1 MMQGTLSEIDL
12 GSILQLIELGQRTGE
27 LLIEPWGTGTGR
39 SESAITSRERVCWFL
54 FFVNGRLVYAA
65 DKTYGQLQRLREYLR
80 RYQLSEQVQVLAD
93 ASLASTNAPEYAT
106 LWSLLAKN
114 ILTPLQ
120 ARHIIQGMVQETL
133 FDLLNLRQ
141 GRFTFVTGTALDP
154 PLTAFAI
161 SPLMGQMMTQ
171 MQQWKQCHPHIQ
183 CPDQVISAVD
193 EALLLEMLPEKLA
206 RPLIFWANH
215 HTSLRQLARYLHRN
229 LPAVARSLYPY
240 IEKGIV
246 HLAAPSGQGLGT
258 ASPLPR
264 DTKLQNYHII
274 CIDDDATVGRQ
285 VEQFLQHGAIQVTVL
300 TDPRQ
305 ALVSLLE
312 TRPDLIL
319 CDITMPVLDGY
330 ELCAMLRQTRQFQTI
345 PIIMLTG
352 KDAFLDRV
360 LARMVGA
367 TDYLTKPFGKHELH
381 SLLETHLRILWDDLP
396 AVSVPTEAR
405 IS

>member
-1 MMQGTLSEIDL
+1 MQGTLSEIDL

-27 LLIEPWGTGTGR
+27 LLIEPWEAGLPGM
-39 SESAITSRERVCWFL
+39 ALAPRERICWFL

-80 RYQLSEQVQVLAD
+80 RYQLSEQVQPLAD
-93 ASLASTNAPEYAT
+93 ASLASTNAPEYAA

-114 ILTPLQ
+114 SLTPLQ

-161 SPLMGQMMTQ
+161 SPLMGQMVKQ

-183 CPDQVISAVD
+183 SPDQVIAAVD
-193 EALLLEMLPEKLA
+193 EGLLAAMLPEKLV

-215 HTSLRQLARYLHRN
+215 HISLRQLARYLHRS
-229 LPAVARSLYPY
+229 LPTVAWSLHPY
-240 IEKGIV
+240 VEKGV
-246 HLAAPSGQGLGT
+246 LHLAPPHHQEG
-258 ASPLPR
+258 SPPVSP
-264 DTKLQNYHII
+264 QQQYYHII
-274 CIDDDATVGRQ
+274 CIDDDLTVGHQ
-285 VEQFLQHGAIQVTVL
+285 VEQFLQHEAIQVTL
-300 TDPRQ
+300 FSDPRQ
-305 ALVSLLE
+305 ALVFLLE
-312 TRPDLIL
+312 TQPDLIL

-330 ELCAMLRQTRQFQTI
+330 ELCAMLRQTCSFQTI

-352 KDAFLDRV
+352 KEAFLDRV
-360 LARMVGA
+360 LARMMGA
-367 TDYLTKPFGKHELH
+367 TDYLTKPFGKQELH
-381 SLLETHLRILWDDLP
+381 SLLESHLCMIWEES
-396 AVSVPTEAR
+396 AVSR
-405 IS
+405 

>member
-1 MMQGTLSEIDL
+1 MIQGTLSDIDL
-12 GSILQLIELGQRTGE
+12 GSILQLIELGQQTGE
-27 LLIEPWGTGTGR
+27 LLIEPWEIGYQ
-39 SESAITSRERVCWFL
+39 SAAIAPRDRVGWFL

-93 ASLASTNAPEYAT
+93 ATLASTSAPEYAT

-120 ARHIIQGMVQETL
+120 ARHIIQAMVQETL
-133 FDLLNLRQ
+133 FDLLNLHQ

-154 PLTAFAI
+154 PLADFAI
-161 SPLMGQMMTQ
+161 SPLMGQMAKQ

-183 CPDQVISAVD
+183 SPDQVISAID
-193 EALLLEMLPEKLA
+193 EALLTEMLPEKLA
-206 RPLIFWANH
+206 RPLIFWAHH

-229 LPAVARSLYPY
+229 LSTVARSLYPY
-240 IEKGIV
+240 IEKGIFQ
-246 HLAAPSGQGLGT
+246 LAYPPSQG
-258 ASPLPR
+258 R
-264 DTKLQNYHII
+264 DSFLKTSSSSRPQTYHII

-285 VEQFLQHGAIQVTVL
+285 VEQFLRHRAIQATIQ

-305 ALVSLLE
+305 ALVSLFE

-330 ELCAMLRQTRQFQTI
+330 ELCAMLRQSQQFQTI

-367 TDYLTKPFGKHELH
+367 TDYLTKPFGKQELH
-381 SLLETHLRILWDDLP
+381 ALLETHLRIIWDEPATLP
-396 AVSVPTEAR
+396 VPTETTR
-405 IS
+405 P